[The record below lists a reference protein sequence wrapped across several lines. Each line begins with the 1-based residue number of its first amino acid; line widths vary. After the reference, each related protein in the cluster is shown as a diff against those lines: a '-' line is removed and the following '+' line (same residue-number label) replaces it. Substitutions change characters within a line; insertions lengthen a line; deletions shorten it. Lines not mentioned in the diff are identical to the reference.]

1 MKGQASLMVV
11 HYDRTDPHF
20 KDFVTKA
27 VESSREHKKGQR
39 FFTYVPLH
47 GKRDVAYVWFPHES
61 HAELHPENQVPAMSE
76 KYGEAD
82 AVHAAHKA
90 KAGVK
95 GLGSELMHT
104 IAEAGKVDGPKPYI
118 MAYGLKVKS
127 GKGDDFRA
135 AAKHFMA
142 ANRDSKDPIRVTV
155 HRPAGGK
162 MSTYLVLLGADDL
175 SELDP
180 DGKHNDPRLAKAV
193 GPEKAA
199 VIADQ
204 LKDSTSFV
212 WRQPLRYVAAYS
224 NP

>member
-11 HYDRTDPHF
+11 HYDRTDPNF

-27 VESSREHKKGQR
+27 VESSRDHKKGQR

-61 HAELHPENQVPAMSE
+61 HSELHPENQVSALTE
-76 KYGEAD
+76 KHGEAA
-82 AVHAAHKA
+82 AVTLAHKA
-90 KAGVK
+90 KKAVK
-95 GLGSELMHT
+95 GLGSELMHLV
-104 IAEAGKVDGPKPYI
+104 AEAGKVDGPKPYI
-118 MAYGLKVKS
+118 MAYGIKVKS
-127 GKGDDFRA
+127 GQGDTFRS

-142 ANRDSKDPIRVTV
+142 ANRDAKDPIRITV
-155 HRPAGGK
+155 HRPSSGAVN
-162 MSTYLVLLGADDL
+162 TYLVLLGADDL
-175 SELDP
+175 AELDP

-199 VIADQ
+199 EIAAQ

-212 WRQPLRYVAAYS
+212 WRQPMRYVAAYS

>member
-11 HYDRTDPHF
+11 HYDRSDPHF

-27 VESSREHKKGQR
+27 VESSREHEKGQR

-47 GKRDVAYVWFPHES
+47 GTRDVAYVWFPHGS
-61 HAELHPENQVPAMSE
+61 HAELHAENQVSAMSE
-76 KYGEAD
+76 KHGETAT
-82 AVHAAHKA
+82 VGLAHKA
-90 KAGVK
+90 KGGVK

-104 IAEAGKVDGPKPYI
+104 VAEAGKVDGPKPYV
-118 MAYGLKVKS
+118 MAYGIKVDGEKS
-127 GKGDDFRA
+127 DSFRA
-135 AAKHFMA
+135 AAKHFMQ
-142 ANRDSKDPIRVTV
+142 ANRDSDNPIRVTV
-155 HRPAGGK
+155 HRPASGQLN
-162 MSTYLVLLGADDL
+162 TYLVLLGADDL

-180 DGKHNDPRLAKAV
+180 DGKHNDPRLTKAI

-199 VIADQ
+199 DVARQ